1 MNILMITSEAV
12 PFSKSGGL
20 ADVVGAL
27 PPALIDKGHDAR
39 IVVPAYNTKLE
50 DSGELVCKLDVPM
63 LDGAE
68 QVQIRMK
75 KVKKAIYYFV
85 CHPVFNDRKGIYGDT
100 SFTPYSD
107 NFFRFALMSKAALQ
121 LCETINFKPDVLHA
135 HDWTAGLVPYFLKV
149 NRSQFFKGTQTMFT
163 IHNLAYQGTFPRMD
177 FLHANV
183 RPDEKLFS
191 NGQVN
196 MIQAA
201 LVYADYITTVSP
213 TYSKEIQTP
222 EQGCGLDPILTK
234 RRNKL
239 KGIVNGIDINE
250 WNPQKDTLIPYHFS
264 TQRMGGKAKLKKEIQ
279 QQLGLPFRADVP
291 MFAMISRLA
300 AQKGFDTVLNCLEC
314 ILNEQDVQFV
324 IIGTGDS
331 NLENK
336 LRELGEKHEN
346 LSVNILFSN
355 KMAHLVEAGSDFF
368 LMPSRYEPCGLNQ
381 LYSLRYGTIPIAHKT
396 GGLADTIIDVD
407 KFPKEGT
414 GLLFENLS
422 EYEIVKY
429 VHRACELYKQK
440 EGADSFDKI
449 RQRAMSQDF
458 SWSAS
463 ADEYISAYKK
473 LTNRTNRTTGETK

>member
-27 PPALIDKGHDAR
+27 PPALIEKGHDAR
-39 IVVPAYNTKLE
+39 IVVPAYNMKIE

-63 LDGAE
+63 LDGSE
-68 QVQIRMK
+68 KVQIRMK
-75 KVKKAIYYFV
+75 KVRGVIYYFV
-85 CHPVFNDRKGIYGDT
+85 CHKVFNDRIGIYGDT

-121 LCETINFKPDVLHA
+121 LCEAIEFKPDVLHC

-149 NRSQFFKGTQTMFT
+149 NRSQFFMGTQTMFT

-177 FLHANV
+177 FLHANI
-183 RPDEKLFS
+183 RPDENLFS

-196 MIQAA
+196 MIRAA
-201 LVYADYITTVSP
+201 LIYSDFITTVSP
-213 TYSKEIQTP
+213 TYAKEIQTP

-234 RRNKL
+234 RHNKL

-250 WNPQKDTLIPYHFS
+250 WNPEKDELIPYHF
-264 TQRMGGKAKLKKEIQ
+264 TAQKMAGKAKLKKEIQ
-279 QQLGLPFRADVP
+279 TQLGLPVRADVP
-291 MFAMISRLA
+291 LFAMISRLA

-324 IIGTGDS
+324 IVGTGDAA
-331 NLENK
+331 LENSLK
-336 LRELGEKHEN
+336 DLAQKHEN

-355 KMAHLVEAGSDFF
+355 KVAHLVEAGSDFF

-381 LYSLRYGTIPIAHKT
+381 LYSLRYGTIPIAHRT

-407 KFPKEGT
+407 KNPKEGT
-414 GLLFENLS
+414 GLLFDDLT
-422 EYEIVKY
+422 EYEIVNH
-429 VHRACELYKQK
+429 VHRATELFKQK
-440 EGADSFDKI
+440 EGVDSIDKI
-449 RQRAMSQDF
+449 RMRAMSQDF

-463 ADEYISAYKK
+463 ADEYINVYKK
-473 LTNRTNRTTGETK
+473 LTNRTKGETK

>member
-27 PPALIDKGHDAR
+27 PPALIEKGHDAR
-39 IVVPAYNTKLE
+39 IVVPSYNTKLK
-50 DSGELVCKLDVPM
+50 DSGDLVCKLDIPM
-63 LDGAE
+63 LNGTE
-68 QVQIRMK
+68 KVEIRMK
-75 KVKKAIYYFV
+75 TVNQTIYYFV
-85 CHPVFNDRKGIYGDT
+85 CHKVFNDRLGIYGDT
-100 SFTPYSD
+100 SFLPYSD
-107 NFFRFALMSKAALQ
+107 NFFRFAIMSKAALQ
-121 LCETINFKPDVLHA
+121 LCEAINWRPDILHC

-149 NRSQFFKGTQTMFT
+149 NRSQFFMGTQTMFT

-177 FLHANV
+177 FLYANV

-201 LVYADYITTVSP
+201 LVYSDYITTVSP
-213 TYSKEIQTP
+213 TYAKEIQTP
-222 EQGCGLDPILTK
+222 EQGCGLDPILVK
-234 RRNKL
+234 RKNKL

-250 WNPQKDTLIPYHFS
+250 WNPQKDKLIEHHFS
-264 TQRMGGKAKLKKEIQ
+264 IKNMTGKAKLKKEIQ
-279 QQLGLPFRADVP
+279 QQLGLPVRADVP
-291 MFAMISRLA
+291 LFAMISRLA

-314 ILNEQDVQFV
+314 ILTEQDVQFV

-331 NLENK
+331 NLENRLK
-336 LRELGEKHEN
+336 ELGEKHEN

-355 KMAHLVEAGSDFF
+355 KMAHQVEAGSDFF

-396 GGLADTIIDVD
+396 GGLADTIVDVD

-422 EYEIVKY
+422 EYEIVKH
-429 VHRACELYKQK
+429 VHRACELYNRK

-449 RQRAMSQDF
+449 RERAMNQDF

-463 ADEYISAYKK
+463 ADEYIGVYNK
-473 LTNRTNRTTGETK
+473 LTNRTTGDKK